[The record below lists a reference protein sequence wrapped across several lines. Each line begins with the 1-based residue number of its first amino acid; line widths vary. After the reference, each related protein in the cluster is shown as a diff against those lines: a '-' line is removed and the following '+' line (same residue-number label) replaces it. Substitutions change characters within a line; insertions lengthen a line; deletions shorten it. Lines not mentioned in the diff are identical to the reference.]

1 MQKFCIKIPANS
13 FESMHRVLL
22 ITPPLTQL
30 NTSYPAT
37 SQLTGYLRSQG
48 IDCQQMDLSIL
59 LIDRILTREVTA
71 DIFRMAQDKAD
82 SGEWR
87 VPKQL
92 RVVMSCS
99 AFYIQWVEAVKR
111 FLQGKDLTLQNRF
124 AQRTFWPNA
133 KALPSEEDLEWDY
146 GTAGTCNKAQY
157 LCTRFVE
164 DIGAVIKAAVSDKF
178 EMVRYAE
185 KLCMSL
191 SSFDPLAAE
200 LQQQPDYMEQLM
212 LDILQSRL
220 SSLQEGGSPF
230 SLIGFSVPFPGN
242 LLGALRCA
250 QWLRRHYPGV
260 HINMGGGYVNTELRQ
275 LTDTRIFDY
284 VDSLCFDDGELPM
297 CRLATTSDGDKSQLV
312 RTMVREGD
320 HVVRY
325 GFDVCQNV
333 PFREIGTP
341 CLEGLPLHL
350 YLDTAD
356 TANPMQRI
364 WSNGR
369 WNKLMMAHGCY
380 WAKCSFCDTSLDYIG
395 RYDAAPASLI
405 VDRMENMMQQSGESG
420 FHFVDEAAPPVV
432 LRGLAEEIIRRKLC
446 VNYWTNIRFEKVYS
460 QELCYLMAQSGCV
473 AVSGG
478 IEVASERVLKLINK
492 GVSVASVRETLTHFR
507 DNGIMVHAYLMYGFP
522 SETEQELMESLRTV
536 RDMFADGLIQ
546 SAFWHR
552 YAMTCHSPSGRCPQS
567 VGARWAEPAADGET
581 PQFAP
586 FANNEIPFVDEKAP
600 DWSLYEHGLN
610 LATQNFMRGAGFDMD
625 VRKWFR

>member
-1 MQKFCIKIPANS
+1 
-13 FESMHRVLL
+13 MHKLLL

-30 NTSYPAT
+30 NTAYPAT
-37 SQLTGYLRSQG
+37 SQLTGYLRSVG
-48 IDCQQMDLSIL
+48 VDCQQMDLSIL
-59 LIDRILTREVTA
+59 LINRILSHDVIAT
-71 DIFRMAQDKAD
+71 IFGMAQEKAD
-82 SGEWR
+82 MGEWR
-87 VPKQL
+87 VPKSL

-111 FLQGKDLTLQNRF
+111 FLQGKDLTMQTRF
-124 AQRTFWPNA
+124 AQRAFWPNQ
-133 KALPSEEDLEWDY
+133 KALPSEEDMEWDY
-146 GTAGTCNKAQY
+146 GTAGTYNQAQY
-157 LCTRFVE
+157 FCTRFIE
-164 DIGAVIKAAVSDKF
+164 DIGAVIASAISDKF

-191 SSFDPLAAE
+191 STFDPLEKELSQKPDLIEQMMLELLQEKLADWAGAALTE
-200 LQQQPDYMEQLM
+200 APAQLM
-212 LDILQSRL
+212 V
-220 SSLQEGGSPF
+220 
-230 SLIGFSVPFPGN
+230 GFSVPFPGN

-250 QWLRRHYPGV
+250 QYIREHYPAV

-275 LTDTRIFDY
+275 LTDPRIFQY

-297 CRLATTSDGDKSQLV
+297 RRLAEGGEMV
-312 RTMVREGD
+312 RTMVLEKGQ
-320 HVVRY
+320 VVLKNADSNERIA
-325 GFDVCQNV
+325 FKD
-333 PFREIGTP
+333 IGTP
-341 CLEGLPLHL
+341 CLDGLPLDA

-380 WAKCSFCDTSLDYIG
+380 WAKCAFCDTSLDYIG
-395 RYDAAPASLI
+395 RYDAAPASVI
-405 VDRMENMMQQSGESG
+405 VDRMEGMMAQSGESG
-420 FHFVDEAAPPVV
+420 FHFVDEAAPPVIV
-432 LRGLAEEIIRRKLC
+432 RGVAEEILRRKLC

-460 QELCYLMAQSGCV
+460 HELCYLMAQSGCV

-522 SETEQELMESLRTV
+522 TETEKELMESLEIV
-536 RDMFADGLIQ
+536 RDFFAEGLIQ

-567 VGARWAEPAADGET
+567 VKARWAEPAENGEQ
-581 PQFAP
+581 PCFAP
-586 FANNEIPFVDEKAP
+586 FANNEIPFIDPTAP
-600 DWSLYEHGLN
+600 DWSEYTAGLN
-610 LATQNFMRGAGFDMD
+610 LATQNFMRGAGFDMP
-625 VRKWFR
+625 VRKWFGKK